1 MNRNLL
7 LVGAAAMAL
16 TLAACGKKSEEAGMG
31 APDANP
37 SATIPTAANEAAAPD
52 FVSKAALGDM
62 FEIESSK
69 IALERAT
76 NPEVKAFAQTM
87 VDMHTRTTADLKTA
101 IGASGLTLALPTA
114 LPEDKMKTLADLR
127 AAKAEDFD
135 KAYMDA
141 QIDAHQ
147 ATLDLMARYA
157 RDGDNAT
164 LMAAA
169 AATAP
174 VVQQH
179 LDKANALRKGLS

>member
-1 MNRNLL
+1 MNRTLL
-7 LVGAAAMAL
+7 LAGAAAMAL
-16 TLAACGKKSEEAGMG
+16 TLAACGKKSEEAAMG

-52 FVSKAALGDM
+52 FVSKAAISDM
-62 FEIESSK
+62 YEIESGK
-69 IALERAT
+69 LALERAT
-76 NPEVKAFAQTM
+76 NPEVKAFAQMM
-87 VDMHTRTTADLKTA
+87 VDMHTRTTEDLKTA
-101 IGASGLTLALPTA
+101 INASGLILTLPAA
-114 LPEDKMKTLADLR
+114 LPEDKMKSLADLR

-147 ATLDLMARYA
+147 ATLDLMTRYA
-157 RDGDNAT
+157 QDGDNAT
-164 LMAAA
+164 LTAAA

-179 LDKANALRKGLS
+179 LDKADALRKGLS